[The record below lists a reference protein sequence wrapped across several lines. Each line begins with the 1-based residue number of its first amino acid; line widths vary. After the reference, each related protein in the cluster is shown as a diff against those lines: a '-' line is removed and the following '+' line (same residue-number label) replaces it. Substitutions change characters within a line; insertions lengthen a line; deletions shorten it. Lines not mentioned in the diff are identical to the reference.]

1 MKNLKYLALG
11 LIAMLFASC
20 DDKNVEYNYVPQD
33 ESKIAKYQLYYV
45 VPCVSGSAS
54 NIYESVINGVSYV
67 NNGAALLARYNAIP
81 SGLAN
86 IFYTTT
92 PGTNTIQLYQS
103 SKLTKVYDNSC
114 ELSTGEN
121 TVWVYDFTKAPAVF
135 KETTPPANLQ
145 TEDPEVT
152 GAVFKFYNFMY
163 ASQSADGTLTPI
175 DYKLQVM
182 LMKEGGKSTNDDDY
196 EPYGEPIAFGECTDW
211 FVKNV
216 KKTVHKSSGY
226 STQRFGFRKIVN
238 GVDEGWATY
247 TNANGKVTI
256 MRNIT
261 ITGYFGRAYRRF
273 IYGIA
278 DNKTLTVGV
287 SGLVAR

>member
-11 LIAMLFASC
+11 VIAMLLASC
-20 DDKNVEYNYVPQD
+20 DDKPVEYNYTQQD

-54 NIYESVINGVSYV
+54 NIYESVINGTSYV

-86 IFYTTT
+86 IYYTTKT
-92 PGTNTIQLYQS
+92 GTNSIQLFQS
-103 SKLTKVYDNSC
+103 SKLIKVYDNSC
-114 ELSTGEN
+114 EMSAGEQ
-121 TVWVYDFTKAPAVF
+121 TVWIYDFAKAPAVF

-145 TEDPEVT
+145 TEDDQVT
-152 GAVFKFYNFMY
+152 GCAFKFYNFMF
-163 ASQSADGTLTPI
+163 ASQNADGSLIPI

-182 LMKEGGKSTNDDDY
+182 LMKEGGTSTNDADY

-211 FVKNV
+211 FVKNI
-216 KKTVHKSSGY
+216 KKTNPNSSG
-226 STQRFGFRKIVN
+226 SSVQRFGFRKIVN
-238 GVDEGWATY
+238 GEDQGWATY
-247 TNANGKVTI
+247 TNASGRVTI
-256 MRNIT
+256 MRNLT
-261 ITGYFGRAYRRF
+261 ITGFFGRAYRRF

-278 DNKTLTVGV
+278 DNKSLTVGV
-287 SGLVAR
+287 AGLVAR

>member
-1 MKNLKYLALG
+1 MKNLKYIALG

-20 DDKNVEYNYVPQD
+20 DDKNVEYNYTRQD
-33 ESKIAKYQLYYV
+33 ETKTAKYQLYYV

-54 NIYESVINGVSYV
+54 NIYESVINGTSYV

-92 PGTNTIQLYQS
+92 PGTNSIQLFQS
-103 SKLTKVYDNSC
+103 SKLNKVYDNSC
-114 ELSTGEN
+114 DLQAGEN

-145 TEDPEVT
+145 TEDTEVAGT
-152 GAVFKFYNFMY
+152 VFKFYNFMF
-163 ASQSADGTLTPI
+163 ASKDANGTLTPI

-182 LMKEGGKSTNDDDY
+182 LMKEGGTSTNDADY

-211 FVKNV
+211 FVKNI
-216 KKTVHKSSGY
+216 KKTDHNSSGY

-238 GVDEGWATY
+238 GEDQGWATY
-247 TNANGKVTI
+247 TNASGKVTI

-278 DNKTLTVGV
+278 DNKSLTVGV